1 MAVPPPLYMQQPQA
15 PRLNPNLNP
24 NPNAPTNFFFNLE
37 FQAWGA
43 DLIRWRS
50 IACFFWFGLAAL
62 SVVIAAL
69 MHGSDRPAAPAV
81 SLAALTFLATLLLLL
96 AFDLSDMHGART
108 HPLPPLSQSHS
119 ARQSAPDAA

>member
-1 MAVPPPLYMQQPQA
+1 MPPPLYMQQPQA

-108 HPLPPLSQSHS
+108 HPLPPLSQAHS